1 MVLAFPPMALFSRRL
16 PHVLTRKDLARVIAP
31 TYAKA
36 ASVDAGEALERM
48 ERAVANDRIA
58 DELYS
63 GLSAA
68 MAERKGPRTSED
80 ELVDKLSE
88 GVQKRRNRVKPA
100 QLTPAV
106 SAALVLINLDL
117 GYAPE
122 MMRNALDTEKGRA
135 LLDQGL
141 RELGAHIAGELIK

>member
-1 MVLAFPPMALFSRRL
+1 MALFSRRL

-36 ASVDAGEALERM
+36 ASVDAEEALDRM
-48 ERAVANDRIA
+48 ERAVASDRIA
-58 DELYS
+58 DELYA

-68 MAERKGPRTSED
+68 MAERKGSRTTED

-88 GVQKRRNRVKPA
+88 GVQKRRSRVKAA

-106 SAALVLINLDL
+106 SAALVLINLEL

-122 MMRNALDTEKGRA
+122 MMRNALETEKGRA
-135 LLDQGL
+135 LLDEGL
-141 RELGAHIAGELIK
+141 RDLGAHLVGELVK

>member
-1 MVLAFPPMALFSRRL
+1 MALFSRRL

-36 ASVDAGEALERM
+36 ASVDADEALDRM

-58 DELYS
+58 DELYA

-68 MAERKGPRTSED
+68 MAERKGSRTTED

-88 GVQKRRNRVKPA
+88 GVQKRRSRVKAAP
-100 QLTPAV
+100 LTPAI
-106 SAALVLINLDL
+106 SAALVMINLEL

-135 LLDQGL
+135 LLDDGL
-141 RELGAHIAGELIK
+141 RDLGAHLVGELIK

>member
-1 MVLAFPPMALFSRRL
+1 MALFSRRL
-16 PHVLTRKDLARVIAP
+16 PHVLTRKDLARVLAP

-36 ASVDAGEALERM
+36 ASVDEDEALERM
-48 ERAVANDRIA
+48 ERAVASDHIA

-68 MAERKGPRTSED
+68 MAERKGSRTTED

-88 GVQKRRNRVKPA
+88 GVQKRRSRVKAAP
-100 QLTPAV
+100 LTPAV
-106 SAALVLINLDL
+106 SAALVMVNLEL

-122 MMRNALDTEKGRA
+122 MMRNALTTEKGRA
-135 LLDQGL
+135 LLEEGL
-141 RELGAHIAGELIK
+141 RELGAHVLATLVK

>member
-1 MVLAFPPMALFSRRL
+1 MALFSRRL
-16 PHVLTRKDLARVIAP
+16 PHVLTRKDLARVLAP

-36 ASVDAGEALERM
+36 ASVDAEEALDRM
-48 ERAVANDRIA
+48 ERAVGNTVILD
-58 DELYS
+58 DLYK

-68 MAERKGPRTSED
+68 MAERKGPRTTED

-88 GVQKRRNRVKPA
+88 GVQKRRSRVKA
-100 QLTPAV
+100 AELTPGI
-106 SAALVLINLDL
+106 SAAMVLINLEL

-122 MMRNALDTEKGRA
+122 MMRNALQTEKGRA

-141 RELGAHIAGELIK
+141 RELGAHLVGELIK

>member
-1 MVLAFPPMALFSRRL
+1 MALFSRRL

-36 ASVDAGEALERM
+36 ASVDADEALDRM
-48 ERAVANDRIA
+48 ERAVANDHIA
-58 DELYS
+58 DELYA

-68 MAERKGPRTSED
+68 MAERKGSRTTED

-88 GVQKRRNRVKPA
+88 GVQKRRGRVKAAP
-100 QLTPAV
+100 LTPAV
-106 SAALVLINLDL
+106 SAALVMINLEL

-122 MMRNALDTEKGRA
+122 MMRNALTTEKGRA
-135 LLDQGL
+135 LLEEGL
-141 RELGAHIAGELIK
+141 RELGAHLMAGLVR